1 MMPNVSDRIGCRAL
15 VTIAAGAA
23 LFVST
28 ESSVSSQGAPRLFP
42 SAKRPLEANAY
53 LAPAPSSTPWA
64 PAGTRVA
71 YVSTNP
77 TGNLNVYV
85 RPIKNGAWAG
95 PPIAVTEK
103 ADDGKGVPGVCIE
116 PAWTRDGKD
125 LLLVSNR
132 SIKDIP
138 GVSDRNQSMLG

>member
-1 MMPNVSDRIGCRAL
+1 MMPKLSDRIGCRAL

-64 PAGTRVA
+64 PAWSPDG
-71 YVSTNP
+71 
-77 TGNLNVYV
+77 
-85 RPIKNGAWAG
+85 KW
-95 PPIAVTEK
+95 IAVGMSGSLWKVDWKRQVAFELTYGSK
-103 ADDGKGVPGVCIE
+103 YHSSPN
-116 PAWTRDGKD
+116 W
-125 LLLVSNR
+125 
-132 SIKDIP
+132 
-138 GVSDRNQSMLG
+138 